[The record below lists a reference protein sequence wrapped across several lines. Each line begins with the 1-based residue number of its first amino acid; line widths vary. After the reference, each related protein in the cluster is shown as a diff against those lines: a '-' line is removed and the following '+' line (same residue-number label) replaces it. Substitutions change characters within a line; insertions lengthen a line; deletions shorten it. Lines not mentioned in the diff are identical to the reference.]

1 VLGSSASGVEAGAE
15 AGLRARQGSAR
26 STRGVARRLGGAPW
40 WGSGTAALSGAR
52 DAWVCEWEGGGARG
66 GPRCSNDREGRRFR
80 LWRTTWVRP
89 SRRACG
95 WRGEGGYAGTR
106 ELTGG
111 PTVSGPA
118 PARGQ
123 RPGGGDAPTCGAQG
137 QRERAGAWLRAAHRQ
152 GRPAGQ
158 REKRG
163 EVAGAAVMG
172 RLGRKAKGGRGR
184 GPLSFFFYFYIL
196 ISFSF
201 LFSLLGSNSNMPQ
214 IQISTPQAYASN
226 KSEV

>member
-52 DAWVCEWEGGGARG
+52 DAWVCEWEGGGASG
-66 GPRCSNDREGRRFR
+66 WPRCSNDREGRRFR

-123 RPGGGDAPTCGAQG
+123 RPGGGGCADMRGPGAEGESGRVAEGGAPTG
-137 QRERAGAWLRAAHRQ
+137 QARRAEREEG
-152 GRPAGQ
+152 GG
-158 REKRG
+158 
-163 EVAGAAVMG
+163 
-172 RLGRKAKGGRGR
+172 GGRGCDGPTGPKGQR
-184 GPLSFFFYFYIL
+184 GEGAWA
-196 ISFSF
+196 SF
-201 LFSLLGSNSNMPQ
+201 LFLLFLYSDFLFLFIFSFGFQFKHATNSN
-214 IQISTPQAYASN
+214 
-226 KSEV
+226 